1 MKRGLLLFVGL
12 FFMLGVMSASERKKK
27 NKEDAT
33 TQKVAIKEET
43 RYERLFKGKSHQVFE
58 GGFITVHRLGDKI
71 YFEYPLKYL
80 GRDVL
85 IAATPSATSEPSVI
99 NVGYKLRTPLHVRF
113 VKEDSVIYMND
124 CQSYIEMNQTK
135 ELQEAA
141 RINLMDLRSLKLK
154 VETYNLDS
162 SAVVFEANKIIDD
175 ERLKPIGG
183 ALWGLPIKGVR
194 KDGLSSLDGIKVF
207 DDNISIERSD
217 VFECNAS
224 ASIYRVEMGNIFVKT
239 VTSILLLPESKMKP
253 RISDPRLG
261 VFLTGKQNVS
271 TDEGVQYYSF
281 ANRWRLEP
289 KDMLA
294 WERGEMVEPLKPI
307 VYYLDPAFPANWK
320 DAIRE
325 GVLSWNKA
333 FEKIGFRNVIQI
345 KDFPSDDPAFD
356 PDNLKYSCIRYCPA
370 GVANAMG
377 PSWVDPTTG
386 EIVNASVIIYNDIVK
401 LVTQWRFIQ
410 TAQVDETVRARMLPE
425 DRLYEAMVYV
435 AAHEVGHTL
444 GLMHN
449 MAASHAYPVDS
460 LRSASFTQKY
470 GTTPSI
476 MDYARFNYVAQ
487 PGDQGLKLTPPDLG
501 VYDYYAIK
509 WLYSPVP
516 GNKTLWEEKEIL
528 EEWINEK
535 AGDPMFRYGQQQVSF
550 VYDPS
555 ALAEDLGDDPLKASD
570 YGIRNLK
577 YILPHVMEWIDDD
590 ETYEYRISLCYG
602 IASQYFQY
610 VYNVLCQVGGV
621 YLNPINEATDVKRY
635 VPVDRNIQQT
645 SLRWVIKQM
654 RNSEWLSE
662 KPLYSKVFSTK
673 NYLFTQSLLARQ
685 LFSLAPRIM
694 LISHLSEDPYTMKN
708 YYDDLYEGVWEP
720 TIKNKK
726 LTEAD
731 KLLQRASV
739 ADVAFAVKKGM
750 PLQNW
755 TGIGQMES
763 CIDLSVDECI
773 EMGLDGDG
781 LLRRLR
787 EPLIDFER
795 EHGRGIIAT
804 QLWMDKMHVQKDPY
818 NWQKQIGVE
827 TIDESLGYNVFFL
840 KKILKLVQE
849 KVKIANAEDVAHYEG
864 IIIQIE
870 NVLRKK

>member
-1 MKRGLLLFVGL
+1 
-12 FFMLGVMSASERKKK
+12 
-27 NKEDAT
+27 
-33 TQKVAIKEET
+33 
-43 RYERLFKGKSHQVFE
+43 
-58 GGFITVHRLGDKI
+58 
-71 YFEYPLKYL
+71 
-80 GRDVL
+80 
-85 IAATPSATSEPSVI
+85 
-99 NVGYKLRTPLHVRF
+99 
-113 VKEDSVIYMND
+113 
-124 CQSYIEMNQTK
+124 
-135 ELQEAA
+135 
-141 RINLMDLRSLKLK
+141 
-154 VETYNLDS
+154 
-162 SAVVFEANKIIDD
+162 
-175 ERLKPIGG
+175 
-183 ALWGLPIKGVR
+183 
-194 KDGLSSLDGIKVF
+194 
-207 DDNISIERSD
+207 
-217 VFECNAS
+217 
-224 ASIYRVEMGNIFVKT
+224 
-239 VTSILLLPESKMKP
+239 
-253 RISDPRLG
+253 
-261 VFLTGKQNVS
+261 
-271 TDEGVQYYSF
+271 
-281 ANRWRLEP
+281 
-289 KDMLA
+289 
-294 WERGEMVEPLKPI
+294 
-307 VYYLDPAFPANWK
+307 
-320 DAIRE
+320 
-325 GVLSWNKA
+325 
-333 FEKIGFRNVIQI
+333 
-345 KDFPSDDPAFD
+345 
-356 PDNLKYSCIRYCPA
+356 
-370 GVANAMG
+370 
-377 PSWVDPTTG
+377 
-386 EIVNASVIIYNDIVK
+386 
-401 LVTQWRFIQ
+401 
-410 TAQVDETVRARMLPE
+410 MLPE
-425 DRLYEAMVYV
+425 DRVYEAMVYV

-804 QLWMDKMHVQKDPY
+804 QLWMEKMHVQKDPY
-818 NWQKQIGVE
+818 DQRRMYYLHPHRLVRHTHDIPSRMASSDHAMFHQGLSYKSVRCWFHGQGISSFLLHGR
-827 TIDESLGYNVFFL
+827 SLYTHAASPRLPNRTSY
-840 KKILKLVQE
+840 
-849 KVKIANAEDVAHYEG
+849 HSSCS
-864 IIIQIE
+864 
-870 NVLRKK
+870 R